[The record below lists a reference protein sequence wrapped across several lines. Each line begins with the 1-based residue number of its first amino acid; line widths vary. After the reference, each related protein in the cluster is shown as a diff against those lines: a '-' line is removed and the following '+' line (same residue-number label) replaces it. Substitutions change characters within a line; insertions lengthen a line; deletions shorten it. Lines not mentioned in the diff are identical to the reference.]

1 MVKSYGGGRS
11 MSMRR
16 VPALTAAQSAALV
29 GLVGAKAEE
38 AKAVGGDPS
47 SLCCPGPFEDVAGVV
62 AQGGV
67 LRDTDNHF
75 FLVYDE

>member
-1 MVKSYGGGRS
+1 MVKRYGGGRS

-29 GLVGAKAEE
+29 DLVEAKAEE
-38 AKAVGGDPS
+38 AKVVGGDPS
-47 SLCCPGPFEDVAGVV
+47 SHWCPGPFEDVAGVV

>member
-1 MVKSYGGGRS
+1 MVKRYGGGRL

-29 GLVGAKAEE
+29 GLVEAKAAE

-47 SLCCPGPFEDVAGVV
+47 SHCCPGPFEDVTGVIV
-62 AQGGV
+62 QGHV
-67 LRDTDNHF
+67 LRDTDSHF